1 MHHQSTEN
9 VCPATR
15 RPCVA
20 LIRFTD
26 EAFVAR
32 GGGAPVSWYFCF
44 ISEAEP
50 RSSFFTDTTLA
61 DVGGGFAGGRP
72 IGQQQLMVVD
82 SGGVRRRKLPWC
94 EEKKRAREGLATHS
108 CEFDAENRAES
119 VG

>member
-1 MHHQSTEN
+1 MDHRGEDL
-9 VCPATR
+9 R

-32 GGGAPVSWYFCF
+32 GGGAPVSWYFSF

-72 IGQQQLMVVD
+72 IGQQQLMA
-82 SGGVRRRKLPWC
+82 RAAAKLMR
-94 EEKKRAREGLATHS
+94 EEELA
-108 CEFDAENRAES
+108 CQL
-119 VG
+119 